1 MKSAFEKMIEDFRK
15 KDLQELLQTC
25 MHADAKTAKKL
36 PLRYRLIAVGFLAHL
51 SLEQLEQKLTEHGC
65 ERLYARNPLEASLIF
80 AFRRGLSYEEWSH
93 LELLCEKLEEE
104 RGMGA
109 SWFQGASITCEELNS
124 YVRENSVLDEGEL
137 RTRSITRNLR
147 EQIKKSSSE
156 EEFLAFMERNWS
168 QFCVV
173 REKTRYYFCKYLSY
187 YIEERI
193 ENYLVARRSR
203 FGRAQAV
210 MELGVLKSAAK
221 LRKKQGDEA
230 SIREM
235 LRQSAISCGNLY
247 DAFNYFYFEYLSTD
261 WLEALL
267 ECYGETV
274 EQMTGEEV
282 HTLASGI
289 RAYEKGWEN
298 IPDRD
303 VIIQKKEQ
311 LRERERQLDLEY
323 ALEPSGTGTSGRG
336 YQKNRSGEKSVR
348 NYIKGVTDIDR
359 TSLICYLLF
368 FGNHFTGHRE
378 REITRQR
385 LDEILLE
392 CGYPMLRERDDF
404 DEFVVQYLA
413 ADDPAGLLIECVSRY
428 AMEEKNFYLYH
439 MYQGAGSEDGRLRKM
454 LERE

>member
-1 MKSAFEKMIEDFRK
+1 M
-15 KDLQELLQTC
+15 
-25 MHADAKTAKKL
+25 
-36 PLRYRLIAVGFLAHL
+36 
-51 SLEQLEQKLTEHGC
+51 
-65 ERLYARNPLEASLIF
+65 
-80 AFRRGLSYEEWSH
+80 
-93 LELLCEKLEEE
+93 
-104 RGMGA
+104 
-109 SWFQGASITCEELNS
+109 
-124 YVRENSVLDEGEL
+124 
-137 RTRSITRNLR
+137 
-147 EQIKKSSSE
+147 
-156 EEFLAFMERNWS
+156 
-168 QFCVV
+168 
-173 REKTRYYFCKYLSY
+173 
-187 YIEERI
+187 
-193 ENYLVARRSR
+193 
-203 FGRAQAV
+203 
-210 MELGVLKSAAK
+210 LKSAAK

-274 EQMTGEEV
+274 EQMTEEEV
-282 HTLASGI
+282 HTLANGI
-289 RAYEKGWEN
+289 RAYERGWEN

-336 YQKNRSGEKSVR
+336 YQKNHSGEKSVR

-404 DEFVVQYLA
+404 DAFVVQYLA

>member
-1 MKSAFEKMIEDFRK
+1 
-15 KDLQELLQTC
+15 
-25 MHADAKTAKKL
+25 
-36 PLRYRLIAVGFLAHL
+36 
-51 SLEQLEQKLTEHGC
+51 
-65 ERLYARNPLEASLIF
+65 
-80 AFRRGLSYEEWSH
+80 
-93 LELLCEKLEEE
+93 
-104 RGMGA
+104 
-109 SWFQGASITCEELNS
+109 
-124 YVRENSVLDEGEL
+124 
-137 RTRSITRNLR
+137 
-147 EQIKKSSSE
+147 
-156 EEFLAFMERNWS
+156 
-168 QFCVV
+168 
-173 REKTRYYFCKYLSY
+173 
-187 YIEERI
+187 
-193 ENYLVARRSR
+193 
-203 FGRAQAV
+203 
-210 MELGVLKSAAK
+210 
-221 LRKKQGDEA
+221 
-230 SIREM
+230 M

-247 DAFNYFYFEYLSTD
+247 DAFNYLYFEYLSTD

-274 EQMTGEEV
+274 EQMTEEEV
-282 HTLASGI
+282 HTLANGI
-289 RAYEKGWEN
+289 RAYERGWEN

-404 DEFVVQYLA
+404 DAFVVQYLA
-413 ADDPAGLLIECVSRY
+413 VDDPAGLLIECVSRY
-428 AMEEKNFYLYH
+428 AMEEILPVSH
-439 MYQGAGSEDGRLRKM
+439 VSGRRQRGWQAEEDAGARVKRHTSIWQPEICDKWRNIHYGN
-454 LERE
+454 